1 MKIQVGQQEPVG
13 EVILNLHYII
23 LIKKMILNGK
33 HLKDLA
39 ATEQVK
45 VNPNLKIGVKN
56 KLERLKI

>member
-1 MKIQVGQQEPVG
+1 MKIQVDRQERVG
-13 EVILNLHYII
+13 EIILNLHYII

-33 HLKDLA
+33 HLKDLV

-45 VNPNLKIGVKN
+45 VNPNLKIGAKN